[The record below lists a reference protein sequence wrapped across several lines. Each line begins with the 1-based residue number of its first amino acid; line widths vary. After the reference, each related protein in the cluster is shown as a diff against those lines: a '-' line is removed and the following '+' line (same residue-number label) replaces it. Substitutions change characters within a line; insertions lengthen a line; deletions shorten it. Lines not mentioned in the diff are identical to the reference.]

1 MNLAQENI
9 RTVGIQ
15 PNHASEFESGL
26 EMWKQEEIYSTYVE
40 QLATLSMLLWK
51 FCITVRSRVNPFK
64 VWEVHSWPLGVHGGV

>member
-15 PNHASEFESGL
+15 PDHASEFESGL

-40 QLATLSMLLWK
+40 QLATLSMLL
-51 FCITVRSRVNPFK
+51 
-64 VWEVHSWPLGVHGGV
+64 